1 MRRKILAMQDVPIT
15 DKKNDAETNLFL
27 LKKNENAND
36 FLQEVTTMH
45 ETLAESLWQYKL
57 RKNLVLWKLIMI
69 VRLI

>member
-1 MRRKILAMQDVPIT
+1 MQDVPIT